1 MKIQEVL
8 RKNKL
13 AYDFK
18 RCIMYK
24 NITLAESAR

>member
-1 MKIQEVL
+1 MKIQKVL

-13 AYDFK
+13 AYAVK

-24 NITLAESAR
+24 NITLAKSA